1 MDHFDTNSFEQD
13 FEKVDSSL
21 SDVRD
26 SVDFDQEIHA
36 TSNDFIN
43 SASALIDEFPT
54 DAPTNLPTP
63 TLPDS
68 TSAPST
74 TMSASID
81 EVAPVPL
88 SEHLFTS
95 DEQDFKNVG
104 SSLSEEHSSNVDYQ
118 EMHATSN
125 DLTNSASALID
136 EFSSDAPIYLP
147 TPTLPDSTPAPTTTK
162 PASIE
167 DVATIPS
174 SAPLLPSDSLL
185 KNVDPRVIDLI
196 YWRDVKKTGIVFG
209 SALILLLS
217 LAIFSVLSVIA
228 YLSLAAL
235 TVTSSFYLYKK
246 VLQIVQKTGE
256 GHPFKQYLEADL
268 KISEANVTDAAEQ
281 ITTRITESILE
292 LRRLFLVGDLIDSF
306 KFALLLWVLTYV
318 GSWFNGMTLFILG
331 LVAIFSIPKFYE
343 TNKTQI
349 DEYVNLAKSHLKA
362 AYEQVQQKIP
372 ILAKKKSE

>member
-26 SVDFDQEIHA
+26 TVDFDQEIHA

-88 SEHLFTS
+88 SEPLFT
-95 DEQDFKNVG
+95 
-104 SSLSEEHSSNVDYQ
+104 
-118 EMHATSN
+118 
-125 DLTNSASALID
+125 
-136 EFSSDAPIYLP
+136 
-147 TPTLPDSTPAPTTTK
+147 
-162 PASIE
+162 
-167 DVATIPS
+167 
-174 SAPLLPSDSLL
+174 SDSLL

-331 LVAIFSIPKFYE
+331 LVAIFSVPKFYE